1 MYTDTALAKA
11 CVGRIYPHTVGLM
24 CATPR
29 HAQRTCVLPRQCGRR
44 CSAGH
49 ACNLHS
55 LFHHLRTSTTCAR
68 HVQVLKSNVA
78 SLTHV
83 IVPVHAAVVDTATA
97 EGQKT
102 LTLKGRG
109 SEYWGFRVDH
119 NGRKQ
124 EDTVTYE
131 VETRTL
137 AQIQVRCLCTVR
149 SSEMFCAQLGFVGLV
164 CYGRADVP

>member
-1 MYTDTALAKA
+1 MQQT
-11 CVGRIYPHTVGLM
+11 CGLTRQRGQL
-24 CATPR
+24 CLTEYAT
-29 HAQRTCVLPRQCGRR
+29 
-44 CSAGH
+44 CSY
-49 ACNLHS
+49 L
-55 LFHHLRTSTTCAR
+55 STTSAR
-68 HVQVLKSNVA
+68 RVQVLKTNVA

-83 IVPVHAAVVDTATA
+83 IVPVHAALVDTATA
-97 EGQKT
+97 EEQKT

-137 AQIQVRCLCTVR
+137 AQIQVCYMFVLWQSWCARGRTRLHTR
-149 SSEMFCAQLGFVGLV
+149 SSVR
-164 CYGRADVP
+164 YR